1 MCVRAVSGIL
11 IVALREIAMWKIFS
25 REDLMEE
32 IQRDRIIEELGLLYF
47 RTIDINKSEI
57 NSLKRHAISGI

>member
-1 MCVRAVSGIL
+1 MCVRAVSSIL
-11 IVALREIAMWKIFS
+11 IVALRGIAMWKIFS

-32 IQRDRIIEELGLLYF
+32 IQRDHIIEELGLYF

-57 NSLKRHAISGI
+57 NSLKRHAVSGI

>member
-1 MCVRAVSGIL
+1 
-11 IVALREIAMWKIFS
+11 
-25 REDLMEE
+25 MEE